1 MSNGTKP
8 ESHPREE
15 RERKRGQII
24 FHRDFTRMIEASDY
38 FMSRQKIFSSAS
50 GFAGGM
56 REGQPSKSIQQGY
69 HEKRQPETDDGGDR
83 TDLKVITRSVASG
96 VHYQQIRL
104 VTKRG

>member
-8 ESHPREE
+8 ESQPSDQ

-24 FHRDFTRMIEASDY
+24 FHRAFTSMIKSSDY
-38 FMSRQKIFSSAS
+38 FVSHQNNFSSARGVAS
-50 GFAGGM
+50 GR
-56 REGQPSKSIQQGY
+56 RERKPSKSIQQGY

-83 TDLKVITRSVASG
+83 TDLKVIARSVASG
-96 VHYQQIRL
+96 VHHQQIRL